1 VLGPFSYAFAQRAL
15 LELVLLSL
23 GTGLLGTWIVARGLA
38 FYSHAV
44 AAAAFPGLVLAAG
57 VGFSPLLG
65 AFASGAA
72 FALAVGELSA
82 RPRTA
87 YDALTALALVGAL
100 ASGIVLASDVFHSGS
115 DVDTLLFGSVFAIH
129 PSDLRFAIVLV
140 VAAALGTITL
150 GPRWLAVGFDP
161 QAARGLGVRSRG
173 SDLALLGLVALAAVA
188 CLAAVGS
195 LLAAALLV
203 VPAVTTRL
211 WVDRVWSWQLVTV
224 ALTAVE
230 GAVGLW
236 LSLELNAP
244 PGATIATL
252 GGILFA
258 LSVVIRSHLR
268 HS

>member
-1 VLGPFSYAFAQRAL
+1 VLTPFSYAFAQRAL
-15 LELVLLSL
+15 LELALLSV

-57 VGFSPLLG
+57 IGFSPLLG
-65 AFASGAA
+65 ALASGAA
-72 FALAVGELSA
+72 FALAVGEFSTRRRA
-82 RPRTA
+82 A
-87 YDALTALALVGAL
+87 YDALTALVLVGAL
-100 ASGIVLASDVFHSGS
+100 AIGVILASDVFHSGS

-129 PSDLRFAIVLV
+129 PSDVRFALVLAL
-140 VAAALGTITL
+140 AAGLGTLTL

-161 QAARGLGVRSRG
+161 QAARGLGVRSRP

-211 WVDRVWSWQLVTV
+211 WTHRVWSWQLRTI
-224 ALTAVE
+224 ALAALE
-230 GAVGLW
+230 GVVGLW

-244 PGATIATL
+244 PGATISTL
-252 GGILFA
+252 GGAVFA
-258 LSVVIRSHLR
+258 AAAVVRSR
-268 HS
+268 QVRS